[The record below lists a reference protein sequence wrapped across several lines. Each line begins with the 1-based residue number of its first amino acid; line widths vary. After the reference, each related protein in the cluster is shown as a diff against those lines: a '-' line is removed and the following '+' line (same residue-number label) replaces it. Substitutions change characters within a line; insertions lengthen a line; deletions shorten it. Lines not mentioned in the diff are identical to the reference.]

1 MPRFPRSRKS
11 PDPDPDAVADR
22 IHSAAIHILRRVRRE
37 DPGMGLSGPRAS
49 ALSVVVFGGP
59 ITLGALAAAEQVRPP
74 TMTHLVR
81 ALERMGL
88 VTRVPD
94 PDDGRIVRIAATRR
108 GKALLEAGRARRVSA
123 LSRQLRTLPKRDL
136 AVLARA
142 ADLLDALS
150 RD

>member
-1 MPRFPRSRKS
+1 MPTPDRSRKS
-11 PDPDPDAVADR
+11 PDPDAVADR

-37 DPGMGLSGPRAS
+37 DPGMGLSAPRAS

-81 ALERMGL
+81 ALEHMGL
-88 VTRVPD
+88 VTRAAD

-108 GKALLEAGRARRVSA
+108 GKALLEAGRARRVSV

-136 AVLARA
+136 VVLARA
-142 ADLLDALS
+142 AELLDVLS
-150 RD
+150 HD

>member
-1 MPRFPRSRKS
+1 MPAAARSRKS
-11 PDPDPDAVADR
+11 PDPDAVADR

-49 ALSVVVFGGP
+49 ALSVVVFAGP

-88 VTRVPD
+88 VTRVAD
-94 PDDGRIVRIAATRR
+94 PADGRIARIAATRR
-108 GKALLEAGRARRVSA
+108 GKALLEAGRARRVNA
-123 LSRQLRTLPKRDL
+123 LSRPLRTLPKRDL

-142 ADLLDALS
+142 ADLLDGLS
-150 RD
+150 HD

>member
-1 MPRFPRSRKS
+1 MTPAARSRKS
-11 PDPDPDAVADR
+11 PDPDAVADR

-59 ITLGALAAAEQVRPP
+59 VTLGALAAAEQVRPP

-150 RD
+150 HE

>member
-1 MPRFPRSRKS
+1 MPPPPRSRKS
-11 PDPDPDAVADR
+11 PDPDAVADR

-88 VTRVPD
+88 VTRVAD

-108 GKALLEAGRARRVSA
+108 GKALLDAGRARRVRI
-123 LSRQLRTLPKRDL
+123 LSGRLRTLPKRDL
-136 AVLARA
+136 ATLARA
-142 ADLLDALS
+142 AELLDVLS
-150 RD
+150 HD

>member
-1 MPRFPRSRKS
+1 MPAAARSRKS
-11 PDPDPDAVADR
+11 PDPDAVADR

-49 ALSVVVFGGP
+49 ALSVVVFAGP

-88 VTRVPD
+88 VTRVAD
-94 PDDGRIVRIAATRR
+94 PADGRIVRIAATRR
-108 GKALLEAGRARRVSA
+108 GKALLEAGRARRVNA

-142 ADLLDALS
+142 ADLLDGLS
-150 RD
+150 HD

>member
-1 MPRFPRSRKS
+1 MPTPSRSRKS
-11 PDPDPDAVADR
+11 PDPDAVADR

-59 ITLGALAAAEQVRPP
+59 VTLGALAAAEQVRPP

-88 VTRVPD
+88 VSRIAD

-108 GKALLEAGRARRVSA
+108 GRALLEAGRARRVSL
-123 LSRQLRTLPKRDL
+123 LSRQLRTLSKRDL

-142 ADLLDALS
+142 AELLDVLS
-150 RD
+150 HD